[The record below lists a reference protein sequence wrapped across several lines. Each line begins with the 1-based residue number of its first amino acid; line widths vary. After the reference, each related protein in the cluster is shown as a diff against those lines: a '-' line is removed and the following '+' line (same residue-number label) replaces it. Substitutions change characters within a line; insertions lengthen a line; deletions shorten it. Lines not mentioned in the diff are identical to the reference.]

1 MLSEGELVVA
11 IYHFSAKIGSR
22 ANGQSAVASASYR
35 SASKLYSHDAEKYFD
50 YTRKNAVVYSK
61 IFLPANAPKDYA
73 DRQTLWNAVEKIEKQ
88 KNSQLYREFEIS
100 LPNECTKEQ
109 KIEMVEKFCRILQS
123 EGMCID
129 ASIHDVKAG
138 QRGKNG
144 KEKKN
149 DNSHAHIMT
158 SLRAIGENGE
168 FLPKRIR
175 KYKLD
180 ENGEKIPIIDKQT
193 GEQKK
198 EKKTG
203 RKLWEREDINTT
215 NWGDKEKLQEWREVW
230 QNIANEYLP
239 EGEKI
244 DCRTLTEQIKEWET
258 ALEEFETKLQAIKE
272 REKDNERIREQIAN
286 AERELAEREQA
297 ISRRKRG
304 IKPTIRRGIARIDPD
319 ARVHGEIGGQ
329 NTSDRAI
336 IGEDNETRTTDYVA
350 ELRKQRFIEAEQA
363 ISRISSEREEAKRR
377 KQKLEERKKQAR
389 MAAKTKS
396 NQRGKSTTSN
406 RGYAR

>member
-1 MLSEGELVVA
+1 MA

-35 SASKLYSHDAEKYFD
+35 SASKLYSHEEEKYFD
-50 YTRKNAVVYSK
+50 YTRKNAVTYSK
-61 IFLPANAPKDYA
+61 IFLPANASKEFE
-73 DRQTLWNAVEKIEKQ
+73 DRQILWNTVEKVEKQ

-100 LPNECTKEQ
+100 LPNECTQEQ
-109 KIEMVEKFCRILQS
+109 KIEMVEKFCRILQN
-123 EGMCID
+123 EGMCVD
-129 ASIHDVKAG
+129 VSIHDVKAG
-138 QRGKNG
+138 QIGKKG

-149 DNSHAHIMT
+149 DNSHVHIMT
-158 SLRAIGENGE
+158 PLRAIGENGE

-175 KYKLD
+175 KYKLN
-180 ENGEKIPIIDKQT
+180 ENGEKIPIIDPKTGKQ
-193 GEQKK
+193 KI

-286 AERELAEREQA
+286 VERELAEREQA

-304 IKPTIRRGIARIDPD
+304 IKPTIRRGISRVDTD

-329 NTSDRAI
+329 STSDRAVV
-336 IGEDNETRTTDYVA
+336 GEDNEPRATDYVA
-350 ELRKQRFIEAEQA
+350 EYRKQQFDATEQEIDKLIA
-363 ISRISSEREEAKRR
+363 EREEAERR
-377 KQKLEERKKQAR
+377 ERERKERDRKAREAEQRKRKAERARQAR
-389 MAAKTKS
+389 NNKAKS
-396 NQRGKSTTSN
+396 NKQEFSR
-406 RGYAR
+406 

>member
-1 MLSEGELVVA
+1 MA

-22 ANGQSAVASASYR
+22 ASGQSAVASASYR

-109 KIEMVEKFCRILQS
+109 KIEMVEKFCRILQN
-123 EGMCID
+123 EGMCVD
-129 ASIHDVKAG
+129 VSIHDVKAG
-138 QRGKNG
+138 QRGKKG

-149 DNSHAHIMT
+149 DNSHAHIMAP
-158 SLRAIGENGE
+158 LRAIGENGE

-175 KYKLD
+175 KYKLN
-180 ENGEKIPIIDKQT
+180 ENGEKIPIIDPKTGKQ
-193 GEQKK
+193 KI

-244 DCRTLTEQIKEWET
+244 DRRTLTEQIKDWET
-258 ALEEFETKLQAIKE
+258 ALEEFETKLQVIKE

-297 ISRRKRG
+297 ISRRKRE
-304 IKPTIRRGIARIDPD
+304 TIARINRPIPRNDTN
-319 ARVHGEIGGQ
+319 AGVFGKIGGQ
-329 NTSDRAI
+329 STSDRAI
-336 IGEDNETRTTDYVA
+336 ITKDNGSTRRDFVGESIEHQIDERERRVSAIKREREEVERRERERQERD
-350 ELRKQRFIEAEQA
+350 RKAREAEQRKRKA
-363 ISRISSEREEAKRR
+363 ERAR
-377 KQKLEERKKQAR
+377 QAR
-389 MAAKTKS
+389 NNKAKSSKQEFS
-396 NQRGKSTTSN
+396 R
-406 RGYAR
+406 